1 MAVFP
6 DCGGWG
12 TVSGRDGINWLR
24 PQRKTY
30 DSLLSA
36 RHTRSING
44 MRTKILL
51 TEHSGEL
58 NIRFDSTVGKRAC
71 TVRVR
76 RAKNEFSRHATADY
90 CWMFGVEHRFVAR
103 QPHFL
108 QYFAQSRIG
117 CRIVPEQLI
126 HCLAYH
132 HPIRLRTKQGFN
144 IQAVH
149 G

>member
-1 MAVFP
+1 M
-6 DCGGWG
+6 
-12 TVSGRDGINWLR
+12 S
-24 PQRKTY
+24 
-30 DSLLSA
+30 
-36 RHTRSING
+36 
-44 MRTKILL
+44 TKRLL
-51 TEHSGEL
+51 TKHSGEL
-58 NIRFDSTVGKRAC
+58 SIRSDSRVGEGAC
-71 TVRVR
+71 CVRVW
-76 RAKNEFSRHATADY
+76 RAKDECSRLAAVHN